1 MVGGMHAATRF
12 CTAPDGLRLAYAIEG
27 RGTPLI
33 KACNWLT
40 HLEYD
45 RRSPVWRHWISEL
58 SRGHTL
64 VRYDERGCGL
74 SDREFEGVPTVE
86 TFVGDLTAVVDAA
99 GFDRFALLGLSGGG
113 PTAIEYAVRHPE
125 RVSHLVL
132 YGTYATGAEDPEEEQ
147 LVYELTRVGWGGAVP
162 AFREL
167 FSSLFIPSAS
177 EEQKRWYDDMQR
189 VSSTGEVA
197 ARLWKSRV
205 DIDVSDAARRATQP
219 ALVVHARKDRVIPYE
234 EGRRLASLLPNA
246 RLVTLDTDNHV
257 LQEDEPAWEVF
268 LSEVRAFL
276 GDEAPAGDLAELSE
290 RERDVLELVAAGMSN
305 EQIAERLSL
314 SPRTVERHL
323 SNIYAKLRLSG
334 KSARAAAA
342 ARFSRA

>member
-1 MVGGMHAATRF
+1 MLMSMTSRVVWGVLQGSRRRAAMTSAVPRNRREMVGGMHAATRF

-113 PTAIEYAVRHPE
+113 P
-125 RVSHLVL
+125 
-132 YGTYATGAEDPEEEQ
+132 
-147 LVYELTRVGWGGAVP
+147 
-162 AFREL
+162 
-167 FSSLFIPSAS
+167 
-177 EEQKRWYDDMQR
+177 
-189 VSSTGEVA
+189 
-197 ARLWKSRV
+197 
-205 DIDVSDAARRATQP
+205 
-219 ALVVHARKDRVIPYE
+219 
-234 EGRRLASLLPNA
+234 
-246 RLVTLDTDNHV
+246 
-257 LQEDEPAWEVF
+257 
-268 LSEVRAFL
+268 
-276 GDEAPAGDLAELSE
+276 
-290 RERDVLELVAAGMSN
+290 
-305 EQIAERLSL
+305 
-314 SPRTVERHL
+314 
-323 SNIYAKLRLSG
+323 
-334 KSARAAAA
+334 
-342 ARFSRA
+342 